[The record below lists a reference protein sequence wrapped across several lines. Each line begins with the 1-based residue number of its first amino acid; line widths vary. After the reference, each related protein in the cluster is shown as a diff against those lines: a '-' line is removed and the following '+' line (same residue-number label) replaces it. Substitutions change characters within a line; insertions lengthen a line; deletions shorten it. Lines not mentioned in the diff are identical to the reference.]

1 MTRISHNRLGILA
14 GGLLSLAAAGTAA
27 AQAQETGGD
36 RYARALA
43 EAAITTRYNA
53 QIEQQLR
60 SQEQEIASLEQ
71 QIAGLDA
78 TALDV
83 QGMLQRMYDDL
94 VEFVRND
101 VPFFKEEREQRIE
114 RLTELMANVEATASE
129 KFRRLLEAYQIEME
143 YGRQMTAY
151 RETMADGRDAEMVRL
166 GRVAL
171 MYRVIET
178 GETGYWD
185 RDSKQFVA
193 APDRAAEI
201 EEALAIAKEERAPD
215 LIIVPVPAPQGGR
228 S

>member
-1 MTRISHNRLGILA
+1 MTSISNNKLAALA
-14 GGLLSLAAAGTAA
+14 GGLLSLAATGATV
-27 AQAQETGGD
+27 AQQTGGE
-36 RYARALA
+36 RYARTLA
-43 EAAITTRYNA
+43 DVAITTRYNA

-83 QGMLQRMYDDL
+83 QPLLQRMFDEL
-94 VEFVRND
+94 VQFVQDD
-101 VPFFKEEREQRIE
+101 VPFFKQERDERIQ
-114 RLTELMANVEATASE
+114 RLTDLMQNVEATASE
-129 KFRRLLEAYQIEME
+129 KFRRLIEAYQIEME
-143 YGRQMTAY
+143 YGRTMTAY
-151 RETMADGRDAEMVRL
+151 RDTMADGRAAEMVKL

-185 RDSKQFVA
+185 KDSKQFVA
-193 APDRAAEI
+193 DPGSASAI

-215 LIIVPVPAPQGGR
+215 LIVVPVPAPQGGR